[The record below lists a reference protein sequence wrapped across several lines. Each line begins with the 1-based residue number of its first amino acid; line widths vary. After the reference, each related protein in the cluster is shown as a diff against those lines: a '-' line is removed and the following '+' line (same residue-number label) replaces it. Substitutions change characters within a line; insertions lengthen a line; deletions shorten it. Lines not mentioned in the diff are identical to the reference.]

1 MKKIEIRMAEV
12 ISDQKYTIE
21 NSTHLTRPGLKL
33 FMQPDTNSGE
43 TNVVSFNEKQ
53 NRLKL
58 HVPSATGAPDFAV
71 NCCTSVSSKGEVLK
85 KLNTLTVI
93 DPISS
98 FISPSGEVL
107 LCTNKYGLA
116 TFGKARREPQTTV
129 PQLINSI
136 RQHPDAINELK
147 RLSSNDTNP
156 DLKWNSQKV
165 SDTVLKSRLGGWTS
179 AKAYS
184 AKENDIRKFNL
195 NDVFPNMRMPKYAN
209 NEERNELAKNYMYT
223 TSTQAAYATV
233 NWDSKLPKKL
243 HAPTTTYE
251 KQADPIKHSDQEEH
265 RTQIWQTSI
274 GSTWDRRQE
283 RFYHLSKEP
292 VRFVAP
298 LTRAK
303 QIPGYSGCIGGKNVD
318 SMDDVIEKFEP
329 FTVLRTI
336 QPKEPEPN
344 FKSNIP
350 GYTGHA
356 HHFKTSN
363 VSHYDK
369 EGRAYTTT
377 AAYHREMP
385 NVTHKLYSPSLYG
398 DFSKIQTKV
407 PPSNPYDNIDRPVET
422 NQNLACESQNFPIVI
437 NKNPNDAQYMVAS
450 REKELKSILKK
461 ETANSK
467 SKH

>member
-1 MKKIEIRMAEV
+1 MAEV

-165 SDTVLKSRLGGWTS
+165 SDTVLKSRLGG
-179 AKAYS
+179 
-184 AKENDIRKFNL
+184 F
-195 NDVFPNMRMPKYAN
+195 
-209 NEERNELAKNYMYT
+209 
-223 TSTQAAYATV
+223 
-233 NWDSKLPKKL
+233 
-243 HAPTTTYE
+243 
-251 KQADPIKHSDQEEH
+251 
-265 RTQIWQTSI
+265 
-274 GSTWDRRQE
+274 
-283 RFYHLSKEP
+283 
-292 VRFVAP
+292 
-298 LTRAK
+298 
-303 QIPGYSGCIGGKNVD
+303 
-318 SMDDVIEKFEP
+318 
-329 FTVLRTI
+329 
-336 QPKEPEPN
+336 
-344 FKSNIP
+344 
-350 GYTGHA
+350 
-356 HHFKTSN
+356 
-363 VSHYDK
+363 
-369 EGRAYTTT
+369 
-377 AAYHREMP
+377 
-385 NVTHKLYSPSLYG
+385 
-398 DFSKIQTKV
+398 
-407 PPSNPYDNIDRPVET
+407 
-422 NQNLACESQNFPIVI
+422 
-437 NKNPNDAQYMVAS
+437 
-450 REKELKSILKK
+450 
-461 ETANSK
+461 
-467 SKH
+467 